1 MTSRIS
7 TVQLETERLL
17 LRLPRRD
24 DLDAYAEFYGDPEV
38 VRFTGGVTKSRTE
51 CAESI
56 ERMLRHWDD
65 HGVGLFSVVRKDHEH
80 VIGRVGLLV
89 WDTATWRN
97 AMQQPAGDDI
107 ETEIGWT
114 LARRE
119 WGRGYATEAAAA
131 VRDFALGEL
140 GLRRL
145 VSLIARG
152 NEASVRVALKL
163 GETLEREDLAG
174 PFKATVDL
182 YALTVAGPAR

>member
-1 MTSRIS
+1 
-7 TVQLETERLL
+7 
-17 LRLPRRD
+17 
-24 DLDAYAEFYGDPEV
+24 
-38 VRFTGGVTKSRTE
+38 
-51 CAESI
+51 
-56 ERMLRHWDD
+56 
-65 HGVGLFSVVRKDHEH
+65 
-80 VIGRVGLLV
+80 
-89 WDTATWRN
+89 
-97 AMQQPAGDDI
+97 MQQPPAAEI

-114 LARRE
+114 LGRPY

-163 GETLEREDLAG
+163 GETLERENLPG